1 MITIKT
7 PNKYIN
13 EPNIL
18 KSAGEYIR
26 KIGKNALIIG
36 GKTALSAVGEEF
48 FNSLTNSDINYV
60 IKEFQ
65 GYPTYNN
72 IHEVSSLAAKFKAD
86 VIIGIG
92 GGRVLDTIKAS
103 GDKSRLPVVTVPTI
117 AATCAAWSALTVV
130 YDESGKAMG
139 YILLED
145 SPKLILADTKIIA
158 EAPARYLNA
167 GIADTIVKWY
177 EFAPYAVEGNND
189 FSLRI
194 GLNTSKLA
202 IEILERSAV
211 KASKDSQ
218 NKKITKELIEI
229 VDSIIVL
236 AGLVGSISDGR
247 YRAALAHA
255 LHNSLTDLSETHE
268 SLHGEKVI
276 FGLIVQFLLENK
288 PKEEI
293 DKLIAFLNE
302 LKLPVTLSQLGIEK
316 DISNK
321 AFKIAKGVN
330 ITAEALD
337 KLTFKVNSKLIEEAI
352 IRANHLGENSLKL
365 GGTL

>member
-18 KSAGEYIR
+18 KSAGEYIS
-26 KIGKNALIIG
+26 KIGKHALIVG
-36 GKTALSAVGEEF
+36 GKTALSVVGDDF
-48 FNSLTNSDINYV
+48 FNSLTNSDISYV

-72 IHEVSSLAAKFKAD
+72 IDEVSSLAAEVKAD

-103 GDKSRLPVVTVPTI
+103 GEKSRLPVVTVPTI
-117 AATCAAWSALTVV
+117 GATCAAWSALTVV
-130 YDESGKAMG
+130 YDESGKTTG

-158 EAPARYLNA
+158 EAPVRYLNA
-167 GIADTIVKWY
+167 GVADTIVKWY
-177 EFAPYAVEGNND
+177 EFAPHAVKGNND

-202 IEILERSAV
+202 LEILERSAF
-211 KASKDSQ
+211 KAAKDSE
-218 NKKITKELIEI
+218 NKKVTEELTEI
-229 VDSIIVL
+229 IDSIIVL

-247 YRAALAHA
+247 YRAALGHA
-255 LHNSLTDLSETHE
+255 IHNSLTALPETHE

-276 FGLIVQFLLENK
+276 FGLIVQFILEDK
-288 PKEEI
+288 SQEEI

-302 LKLPVTLSQLGIEK
+302 LNLPVTLSQLGIK
-316 DISNK
+316 DDVANNII
-321 AFKIAKGVN
+321 KIASGVN
-330 ITAEALD
+330 ISEEALD
-337 KLTFKVNSKLIEEAI
+337 KLTFKVDSKLIEEAI
-352 IRANHLGENSLKL
+352 IKANQLGENSLKL
-365 GGTL
+365 TK